1 MAEETKTTSTRG
13 RKPKAQV
20 EDTNKDVVDL
30 ELESKDNN
38 DMIKKLMAQMA
49 ELQKQVEDSKKE
61 KSDLQDLVKVL
72 KSSGT
77 KSDSN
82 LSGKKIKCVNL
93 MHSIVNISTEPDGK
107 GRMFTFNN
115 YGDVLP
121 IKFDFLVDIVSAYPY
136 TMENG
141 LIYICDKEAVEELGL
156 KEEYTKV
163 YDKEKMDKLIYLRE
177 ETDLELFLGMEKNL
191 QESTAIEIAKLL
203 NANESMDYN
212 YIKRIKEETDFDI
225 EEIAKDLKENESRDK
240 E

>member
-13 RKPKAQV
+13 RKPKAQA
-20 EDTNKDVVDL
+20 EEETKKDTIDL
-30 ELESKDNN
+30 ELESTDDN

-93 MHSIVNISTEPDGK
+93 MHSVVNISTEPDGK

-212 YIKRIKEETDFDI
+212 YIRRIKEETDLDI
-225 EEIAKDLKENESRDK
+225 EEIAKELKENESKDK
-240 E
+240 